1 MIRHT
6 ACMPASICRFGMSVL
21 ICRFLPAWLSRPCRS
36 ALCRST
42 LTRLTLTRST
52 LTRSILNL
60 SGGRPPT
67 LVPEAGEVLQP
78 RMKDPGSFTQQQ
90 LINWPQVYHMSD
102 QLICRKLIAIQI
114 RYSTFMPILLRHTEE
129 LLVSSESRV
138 NARVA
143 EHLC

>member
-6 ACMPASICRFGMSVL
+6 TRMIRHPICRHGMSVL
-21 ICRFLPAWLSRPCRS
+21 TCRFALS
-36 ALCRST
+36 RST
-42 LTRLTLTRST
+42 LTRLTMTRST
-52 LTRSILNL
+52 LTRSIVTL

-67 LVPEAGEVLQP
+67 LVPEAGEILQP
-78 RMKDPGSFTQQQ
+78 RMKGPDSFTQQQ
-90 LINWPQVYHMSD
+90 LINWPPAYHMSD
-102 QLICRKLIAIQI
+102 QHICRKSIAIQI

-129 LLVSSESRV
+129 LLASSESRV